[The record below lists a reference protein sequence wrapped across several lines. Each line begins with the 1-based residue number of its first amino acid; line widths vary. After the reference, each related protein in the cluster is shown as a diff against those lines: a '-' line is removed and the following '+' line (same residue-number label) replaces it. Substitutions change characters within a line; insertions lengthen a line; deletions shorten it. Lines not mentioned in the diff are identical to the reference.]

1 MMEDYKVE
9 MGKRMKIKR
18 KELNLTQE
26 NMSELLDIS
35 TKHYS
40 GVERGVAGL
49 SIENLIMVSDILGVN
64 LDYLVK
70 GDITEDTS
78 IPDCLKE
85 LYFKCPK
92 NKRQDLTEL
101 LTILNRLTKDYNT
114 K

>member
-1 MMEDYKVE
+1 MEDYKIE
-9 MGKRMKIKR
+9 MGKRMKIRR

-26 NMSELLDIS
+26 KMSEMLDIS

-49 SIENLIMVSDILGVN
+49 SIENLIMVSDILGLN

-70 GDITEDTS
+70 GDAVPDTTVPES
-78 IPDCLKE
+78 LKE
-85 LYFKCPK
+85 LYLNFPEE
-92 NKRQDLTEL
+92 KRQDMIEL
-101 LTILNRLTKDYNT
+101 LTIVNRLTMNCHK

>member
-1 MMEDYKVE
+1 MEDYKIE

-18 KELNLTQE
+18 KELKLTQE
-26 NMSELLDIS
+26 KMSELLDIS

-49 SIENLIMVSDILGVN
+49 SIENLITVSDILGVN

-70 GDITEDTS
+70 GDITEEPT
-78 IPDCLKE
+78 IPECLKE
-85 LYFKCPK
+85 LYLKCP
-92 NKRQDLTEL
+92 NETRQDLIEL
-101 LTILNRLTKDYNT
+101 LTIINRLTK